1 MRKLFAVYYL
11 SRQESANTCEL
22 ACLQTPTRTADAN
35 MASDLGE
42 YELAVDCHAGL
53 PCDAVE
59 LRLLPS
65 HARHI
70 DAEVEASIEAEWEAK
85 LARHPRLFNGRKF
98 RYGGARVTGGGDGMR
113 LTLELGLTDYRAMVG
128 TNLSPRFGELLGRDP
143 RLLANALGNGAVV
156 ETSDG
161 CVMLLLRSPQMLEAP
176 NTYVFPGGHPEPL
189 SVGLEAWGDAEL
201 REHSRR
207 AAGDGAAAGGG
218 DAAAAVAVERRVCD
232 ECFASVRR
240 EVVEELGCRDEDL
253 CPDQPPLLLGI
264 SLRNANYR

>member
-1 MRKLFAVYYL
+1 
-11 SRQESANTCEL
+11 
-22 ACLQTPTRTADAN
+22 

-201 REHSRR
+201 REHARR
-207 AAGDGAAAGGG
+207 AAGGGAAVGGG

-253 CPDQPPLLLGI
+253 CPDKPPLLLGI